1 MENSGPILTAVVA
14 ETWQATEAEPIGL
27 QAREIVRVGRPDE
40 DWPGWVWCTGS
51 TGKGCWVPESL
62 LMLHDEGLTGWLLR
76 DYSPIE
82 LNARQGEQLT
92 LHEEVSGWWW
102 ASNACGETG
111 WVPATHLGEISQT
124 GEDISSRNQAG
135 DCS

>member
-1 MENSGPILTAVVA
+1 MTALVA
-14 ETWQATEAEPIGL
+14 ETWQATDAEPIGL
-27 QAREIVRVGRPDE
+27 QANEIVRVGRPSE

-111 WVPATHLGEISQT
+111 WVPASHLGEINKA
-124 GEDISSRNQAG
+124 DDVISSQKQTG

>member
-1 MENSGPILTAVVA
+1 MEQPRSILTAQVIQ
-14 ETWQATEAEPIGL
+14 TWRASELEPIGL
-27 QAREIVRVGRPDE
+27 QANEIVRVGRPSE
-40 DWPGWVWCTGS
+40 EWPGWVWCTGS

-62 LMLHDEGLTGWLLR
+62 LVLHDEGLTGWLVR

-82 LNARQGEQLT
+82 LNANQGERLT

-111 WVPATHLGEISQT
+111 WVPGSHLGDQRLVDDKDGSGGQ
-124 GEDISSRNQAG
+124 NG
-135 DCS
+135 DCD